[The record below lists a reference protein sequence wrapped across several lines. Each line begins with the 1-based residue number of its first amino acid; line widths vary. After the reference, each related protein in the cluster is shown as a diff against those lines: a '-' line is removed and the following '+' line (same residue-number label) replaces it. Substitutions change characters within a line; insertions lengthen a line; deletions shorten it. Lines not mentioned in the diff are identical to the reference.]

1 MAQIKEEQLKELQ
14 KAIETVNAYQLELG
28 KVEIQKHGL
37 LHAFN
42 EENGKLNKIK
52 EALESEYGKI
62 TVDIKT
68 GEYEII
74 AEDAE
79 GEAVA
84 QS

>member
-1 MAQIKEEQLKELQ
+1 MAQIKEKQLKELT

-52 EALESEYGKI
+52 EDLEQEYGKI
-62 TVDIKT
+62 TIDIKT

-74 AEDAE
+74 GEDADSE
-79 GEAVA
+79 DVA
-84 QS
+84 G

>member
-1 MAQIKEEQLKELQ
+1 MAQIKEEQLKELT

-52 EALESEYGKI
+52 EELEGEYGKI
-62 TVDIKT
+62 TIDIKT

-74 AEDAE
+74 GEDADS
-79 GEAVA
+79 EALA
-84 QS
+84 G

>member
-52 EALESEYGKI
+52 EELEGEYGKI
-62 TVDIKT
+62 TIDIKT

-74 AEDAE
+74 GEDADSE
-79 GEAVA
+79 DLAG
-84 QS
+84 

>member
-1 MAQIKEEQLKELQ
+1 MAQIKEEQLKELT

-52 EALESEYGKI
+52 EDLEQEYGKI
-62 TVDIKT
+62 TIDIKS

-74 AEDAE
+74 ADDSDSEV
-79 GEAVA
+79 VA
-84 QS
+84 G

>member
-1 MAQIKEEQLKELQ
+1 MAQIKEEQLKELT
-14 KAIETVNAYQLELG
+14 KAIETINAYQLELG

-52 EALESEYGKI
+52 EDLEGEYGKI
-62 TVDIKT
+62 TIDIKT

-74 AEDAE
+74 ADDSDSEVV
-79 GEAVA
+79 AV
-84 QS
+84 

>member
-1 MAQIKEEQLKELQ
+1 MAQIKEEQLKELT

-52 EALESEYGKI
+52 EDLEGEYGKI
-62 TVDIKT
+62 TIDIKS

-74 AEDAE
+74 GEDADSE
-79 GEAVA
+79 DLAG
-84 QS
+84 

>member
-1 MAQIKEEQLKELQ
+1 MAQIKEEQLKELT

-52 EALESEYGKI
+52 EDLEGEYGKI
-62 TVDIKT
+62 TIDIKN

-74 AEDAE
+74 GEDADSE
-79 GEAVA
+79 DLAD
-84 QS
+84 

>member
-1 MAQIKEEQLKELQ
+1 MAQIKEEQLKELN
-14 KAIETVNAYQLELG
+14 KAVEIVNAYQLELG

-52 EALESEYGKI
+52 EALEEEYGKI
-62 TVDIKT
+62 TIDRKT

-74 AEDAE
+74 ADGSE

-84 QS
+84 G

>member
-1 MAQIKEEQLKELQ
+1 MAHIKEEQLKELT

-52 EALESEYGKI
+52 EDLEGEYGKI
-62 TVDIKT
+62 TIDIKS

-74 AEDAE
+74 AEDADSE
-79 GEAVA
+79 DLAG
-84 QS
+84 

>member
-1 MAQIKEEQLKELQ
+1 MAQIKEEQLKELK

-52 EALESEYGKI
+52 EALEQEYGKI

-74 AEDAE
+74 AEDSE

-84 QS
+84 G

>member
-1 MAQIKEEQLKELQ
+1 MAQIKEEQLKELT

-52 EALESEYGKI
+52 EELEGEYGKI
-62 TVDIKT
+62 TIDIKT

-74 AEDAE
+74 GEDADSE
-79 GEAVA
+79 DLAG
-84 QS
+84 

>member
-1 MAQIKEEQLKELQ
+1 MAQIKEEQLKELT

-52 EALESEYGKI
+52 EDLEGEYGKI
-62 TVDIKT
+62 TIDIKS

-74 AEDAE
+74 GEDAD
-79 GEAVA
+79 
-84 QS
+84 S